1 MAVLAPTAATGQTAE
16 AVLDR
21 VLAGGGFQTELPGA
35 PEHLALPEP
44 EPEPE
49 REWEPLSLSEPAEVL
64 LWVLIAAATVL
75 LLVYLLRLAGD
86 RRRADEV
93 VAEDARP
100 GDGAVPAPRL
110 PPSLGEADRLAAAGA
125 FGEAVHLL
133 LLAGL
138 EGLRSSRAAVAAAS
152 LTSREVLHRAALPE
166 AASSALAHLVTASEL
181 SHFGGRATTAADY
194 RSCRDAYGRLAATM
208 AATG

>member
-1 MAVLAPTAATGQTAE
+1 MAVLAAPAAAAETAE
-16 AVLDR
+16 AALDR
-21 VLAGGGFQTELPGA
+21 VLAGGGYQTELPDA
-35 PEHLALPEP
+35 PEPPDLPEL
-44 EPEPE
+44 EL
-49 REWEPLSLSEPAEVL
+49 EPLGLSGLADML
-64 LWVLIAAATVL
+64 LWVLIAAAIVL
-75 LLVYLLRLAGD
+75 LLVYLVRLAGD
-86 RRRADEV
+86 QRRPTDEIV
-93 VAEDARP
+93 DEDAGP
-100 GDGAVPAPRL
+100 DDGAAASPTRSG
-110 PPSLGEADRLAAAGA
+110 SLEEADRLAAAGA

-166 AASSALAHLVTASEL
+166 AAALALSHLVTAAEL

-194 RSCRDAYGRLAATM
+194 SSCRDAYSRLAATM